1 MEPEGPPPRPPPQ
14 PEPAVAARSG
24 VWRREG
30 MPPWIPRLLLWV
42 VATVALLF
50 FGFSVLKQL
59 RTLLVLVFISL
70 FLSVAL
76 EPAVNWLA
84 GRGWRRGAATGVMF
98 LLLLVAAGTF
108 IASMI
113 PLIVDQTLL
122 LIDKAPGY
130 VEQVDEFTTRFGFG
144 VSSDRTSTA
153 LDEVDST
160 LQSLAGDVAGSVFG
174 VGTRLLTTVFQLL
187 TILLFTFYLTADG
200 PRFRRA
206 VLSAMPQHRQREVLR
221 VWEIAIEKTGGYFY
235 SRALLA
241 VIAGAATWVALRII
255 GIPFAL
261 PLALWVG
268 LFSQFVPVVGTYIG
282 GALPV
287 VIGLLESPAKA
298 IAVVVFVALYQQV
311 ENYLLSPRITAHT
324 MSLHPALAFGA
335 AIAGGTLLGAPG
347 TLMALPTAATIQAFV
362 STYIHR
368 YDLVPELAEE
378 RAPA

>member
-1 MEPEGPPPRPPPQ
+1 
-14 PEPAVAARSG
+14 
-24 VWRREG
+24 
-30 MPPWIPRLLLWV
+30 MPPWIPRLLLMIV
-42 VATVALLF
+42 ITVAVLV
-50 FGFSVLKQL
+50 FGFSILKQL
-59 RTLLVLVFISL
+59 RTLLTLLFISL
-70 FLSVAL
+70 FLSIAL

-84 GRGWRRGAATGVMF
+84 GRGWRRGAATGVIF
-98 LLLLVAAGTF
+98 LILLVAAGTF

-122 LIDKAPGY
+122 LIDKLPGY
-130 VEQVDEFTTRFGFG
+130 VEQANELTARFGID
-144 VSSDRTSTA
+144 VSPDRTTTA

-160 LQSLAGDVAGSVFG
+160 LQSLASDVAGSVFG
-174 VGTRLLTTVFQLL
+174 VGSRLLATVFQLL
-187 TILLFTFYLTADG
+187 TIGLFTFYLTADG
-200 PRFRRA
+200 PRFRRTM
-206 VLSAMPQHRQREVLR
+206 LSALPQHRQREVLR
-221 VWEIAIEKTGGYFY
+221 VWEIAIDKTGGYFY

-241 VIAGAATWVALRII
+241 LIAGIVTFVALRII

-287 VIGLLESPAKA
+287 LIGLLESGTKA
-298 IAVVVFVALYQQV
+298 VAVIVFIAVYQQV

-324 MSLHPALAFGA
+324 MSLHPALSFGA

-347 TLMALPTAATIQAFV
+347 ALMALPTAATIQAFV

-368 YDLVPELAEE
+368 YDVVPELAGDS
-378 RAPA
+378 AATT

>member
-1 MEPEGPPPRPPPQ
+1 MEPSGPVPGSPPP
-14 PEPAVAARSG
+14 AADARTT
-24 VWRREG
+24 WARTG
-30 MPPWIPRLLLWV
+30 MPPWIPRLLLMV

-59 RTLLVLVFISL
+59 RTLLVLIFISL

-84 GRGWRRGAATGVMF
+84 KRGWRRGAATGVMF
-98 LLLLVAAGTF
+98 LILLVAAGTF

-122 LIDKAPGY
+122 LIDKLPGY

-144 VSSDRTSTA
+144 VSSDRTTTA
-153 LDEVDST
+153 LDEVDSS

-174 VGTRLLTTVFQLL
+174 VGSRLLTTVFQLL

-200 PRFRRA
+200 PRFRRTM
-206 VLSAMPQHRQREVLR
+206 LSAMPPHRQREVLR

-241 VIAGAATWVALRII
+241 VIAAAVTWVVLRVI

-261 PLALWVG
+261 PLSLWVA

-287 VIGLLESPAKA
+287 LIALLESPTKA
-298 IAVVVFVALYQQV
+298 IAVVVFIALYQQI

-335 AIAGGTLLGAPG
+335 AIAGGTLLGPPG

-368 YDLVPELAEE
+368 YDVVPELAEE
-378 RAPA
+378 SPAA